1 MDRDALNELFDYTAF
16 TWESYGRALKT
27 LPPDAL
33 ARPLDTGW
41 PTLRDVLFHVAAGWD
56 GWLRDRL
63 GLDDPLDATPES
75 LATWD
80 DAQALRAKVRGWLR
94 RVIDEAPDDVL
105 RAKTDPMGEGALA
118 TTLVSPAD
126 VLTHIL
132 LHERGHHGDV
142 TTALSQLGA
151 QIGPSDFLV
160 YEWFRQQRVK

>member
-1 MDRDALNELFDYTAF
+1 
-16 TWESYGRALKT
+16 
-27 LPPDAL
+27 
-33 ARPLDTGW
+33 
-41 PTLRDVLFHVAAGWD
+41 VLFHVAAGWD

-80 DAQALRAKVRGWLR
+80 DAQALRTKVRGWLR
-94 RVIDEAPDDVL
+94 RVIDETPDNVL
-105 RAKTDPMGEGALA
+105 AAKTEPMGEGALA
-118 TTLVSPAD
+118 STLVSAAD

-160 YEWFRQQRVK
+160 YEWFRQQRAE